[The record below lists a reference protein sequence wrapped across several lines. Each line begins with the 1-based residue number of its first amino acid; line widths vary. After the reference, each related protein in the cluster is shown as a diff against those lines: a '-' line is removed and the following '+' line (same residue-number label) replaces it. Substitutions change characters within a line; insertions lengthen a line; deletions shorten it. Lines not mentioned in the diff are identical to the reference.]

1 MKNLAKIRTM
11 LKLVVVCM
19 FLFNTAVL
27 KAQSCGMTVINN
39 LPCDVSFDVIFYENL
54 PPCTA
59 CLGSPVNITV
69 LANGGSTN
77 LNCTGLWSC
86 SPNICDISITFT
98 SPFTAG
104 PFLYSNG
111 TQQIS
116 AATCVNPPSSNI
128 VFSGN
133 TITFNP

>member
-1 MKNLAKIRTM
+1 MKNLGKIRTL
-11 LKLVVVCM
+11 LKLAVVCL
-19 FLFNTAVL
+19 FVFNTEVL
-27 KAQSCGMTVINN
+27 KAQSCNMTVVNN
-39 LPCDVSFDVIFYENL
+39 LPCDVMFNVSFFENV
-54 PPCTA
+54 PPCSA
-59 CLGSPVNITV
+59 CPVNPINITV
-69 LANGGSTN
+69 LGNGGSTN
-77 LNCTGLWSC
+77 LNCAGLWLC
-86 SPNICDISITFT
+86 SFSICDISITFT

-116 AATCVNPPSSNI
+116 ASTCVNPPNSNI

>member
-11 LKLVVVCM
+11 LKLAVVCL
-19 FLFNTAVL
+19 FVFNTAVL
-27 KAQSCGMTVINN
+27 KAQNCNMTVVNN
-39 LPCDVSFDVIFYENL
+39 FTCDVSFDVRFFENA
-54 PPCTA
+54 PPC
-59 CLGSPVNITV
+59 SPCGGNPINITL

-86 SPNICDISITFT
+86 LNSICDISITFT

-104 PFLYSNG
+104 PFFYSNG
-111 TQQIS
+111 MQQIS
-116 AATCVNPPSSNI
+116 ASTCVNPMSANI
-128 VFSGN
+128 VFTGS